1 VTEKQI
7 SRPDRGDI
15 AADLERRFRMID
27 TPVELERREVNIL
40 HPASADELINEADF
54 EKDERL
60 PYWADLWP
68 SAKMLSRA
76 LVEERGAGK
85 RLLELGCGSG
95 LVSVAAVIAGYE
107 VLASDYYADALLF
120 TRVNVERNVQGSS
133 IRTREI
139 DWRELPKGLGRFDR
153 VVAADVLY
161 EPAHGELIARAIS
174 KTLADNGWATVA
186 DPGRISRDAF
196 LARAKELGLEVETSR
211 KMKFAEGEIRQEITL
226 IDVRWPLVRRSADA
240 RLRPG

>member
-1 VTEKQI
+1 MNRE
-7 SRPDRGDI
+7 
-15 AADLERRFRMID
+15 AAAELEAQLDRRFRIVN
-27 TPVELERREVNIL
+27 TPVDLERREVSIY

-68 SAKMLSRA
+68 SAKMLSKAVASEMGNGR
-76 LVEERGAGK
+76 

-95 LVSVAAVIAGYE
+95 LVTVAAVIAGYD

-120 TRVNVERNVQGSS
+120 TRLNVERNVPGKTV
-133 IRTREI
+133 RTREI

-161 EPAHGELIARAIS
+161 EPAHGELVARAIA
-174 KTLADNGWATVA
+174 KTLSEDGRATVA
-186 DPGRISRDAF
+186 DPGRISRQAF
-196 LARAKELGLEVETSR
+196 IDRATELGLEVDSSR
-211 KMKFAEGEIRQEITL
+211 KTRFQEGEIRQEITL
-226 IDVRWPLVRRSADA
+226 MNVRWRVGRF
-240 RLRPG
+240 